1 MEPTPHQPSPPET
14 HQLRHGIANWI
25 GASWI
30 WHAKFL
36 SAPETSATQTRRPG
50 PRVPTDLLK
59 PAFPSLTEDTR
70 PPTVEFDIQID
81 SHGVREDQVR
91 AVPHVGHSLP
101 GAPRLQMRI
110 TNAGTSSPLLDPE
123 NTGALTIFVCRPG
136 PGTNS
141 PKCRIWICRN
151 PVETEVAH
159 DLIGP
164 VEPGF
169 PTPWAPT

>member
-1 MEPTPHQPSPPET
+1 MEPTRPQHSPPET
-14 HQLRHGIANWI
+14 HRLRTWIANWI

-50 PRVPTDLLK
+50 PHVPTALLK
-59 PAFPSLTEDTR
+59 PAFPSLTDTVGA
-70 PPTVEFDIQID
+70 PTVEFDIEID
-81 SHGVREDQVR
+81 SHGVRHDQVR
-91 AVPHVGHSLP
+91 AVPHFGHSLP

-110 TNAGTSSPLLDPE
+110 TNTGTSSPLLDPE

-136 PGTNS
+136 PATNS

-169 PTPWAPT
+169 PAPWAPA